1 VWVSLRLGRAL
12 VSDEL
17 LQNTFIV
24 TLANLLTTEILESR
38 AEWAVDVVVL
48 AYEAVLSCITQWVKL
63 VAPVASKVEPTD
75 GGGRSQIRG

>member
-38 AEWAVDVVVL
+38 AEW
-48 AYEAVLSCITQWVKL
+48 CITQWVKL